1 MNQAERQSEVLSFDT
16 TIHGTKLHAEVEIS
30 PRGTQYLTEAQMD
43 ATRALLTH
51 LANVAAEYQPEE
63 DTRDE
68 SLDAYVVLADTFQV
82 LDLARAAVDSRP
94 KEAMRY
100 FWHAAS
106 NLEVLQAWDP
116 RFTQAYL
123 VARYGEELAGNFVLE
138 PLEELC
144 EQIESWMPQ
153 RYAGPGFTQRRVVVD
168 DRQSAE
174 DFQRTLTPD
183 HEAVSVLM
191 VDDEDLPADEYQLT
205 GRTVLPV
212 PMFPDGTLD
221 TRAMVRR
228 IMDDQFVTCK
238 FHTDR
243 PAFHLLRTLT
253 SAAQLQLVEHRG
265 STPVEFYSHLAHAK
279 QLCRLA
285 RQDRFL
291 ADGVYRR
298 TVIGALYSSL
308 ITVSLFSDE
317 WVMPKYL
324 AKLAATL
331 NEDLGS
337 DDVIYTVHAI
347 EAWLPRDIRELMPR
361 VWNEKLDTQLQEP
374 LVAGLNV
381 LPGARFVAVLD
392 EQTQADFEETGL
404 PDVDKFS
411 PIDLGPELGEDALEV
426 LSIPNISVFRTWV

>member
-1 MNQAERQSEVLSFDT
+1 MTQPSAQTKAFSFDT
-16 TIHGTKLHAEVEIS
+16 TIHGAKLRAEVEIT
-30 PRGTQYLTEAQMD
+30 PRHSQYVTDTQMD
-43 ATRALLTH
+43 FARALLSH
-51 LANVAAEYQPEE
+51 LMDLTAQYTPQP

-68 SLDAYVVLADTFQV
+68 SLDAYVVLADTFQE
-82 LDLARAAVDSRP
+82 LDLARASVDMRP

-123 VARYGEELAGNFVLE
+123 LASFGEEKAGNFDLDDI
-138 PLEELC
+138 EELC
-144 EQIESWMPQ
+144 EAIESWMPQ
-153 RYAGPGFTQRRVVVD
+153 RYAGPGFTQQRVVVD

-174 DFQRTLTPD
+174 DFQRTRTPD
-183 HEAVSVLM
+183 HEAVSVTM
-191 VDDEDLPADEYQLT
+191 VEDADLSADEYQRT

-212 PMFPDGTLD
+212 PMYPDGTLD
-221 TRAMVRR
+221 TRATVRR
-228 IMDDQFVTCK
+228 IMSDMLVTC
-238 FHTDR
+238 TVSCNR
-243 PAFHLLRTLT
+243 EAFHLLRTLT
-253 SAAQLQLVEHRG
+253 SAAQMQLVERRG
-265 STPVEFYSHLAHAK
+265 STPVEFYTHLAHAK

-298 TVIGALYSSL
+298 TAIGALYSSL